1 MYRKWDTEMNKF
13 RRGKNKDIDE
23 KNTQDSSSQNG
34 KVNNIIEPGNIITN
48 QSNKLDFD
56 RLTDLDI
63 LDIQIKNKGFKSY
76 KELVYELR
84 LEDKTYF
91 KYPASEWTESIKKAI

>member
-1 MYRKWDTEMNKF
+1 MNKF